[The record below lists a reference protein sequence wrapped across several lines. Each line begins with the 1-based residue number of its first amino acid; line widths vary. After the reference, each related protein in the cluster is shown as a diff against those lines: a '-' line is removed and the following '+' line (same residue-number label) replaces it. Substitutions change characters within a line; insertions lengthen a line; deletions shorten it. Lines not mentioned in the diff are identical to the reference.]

1 MQLKYR
7 SNTAFRKSTRITIIV
22 LLSIGIAACDFF
34 SDSRGPYLQSP
45 SSTSIIIK
53 WRTAKALPSQ
63 VRYGTIPGKW
73 DQLVETKANIRNHE
87 VLIDDLEPDTRYYY
101 KVSGLDKEGF
111 YFRTAPTEGEA
122 RSVRVWVL
130 GDSGSGDERAEKVR
144 DAYYRFNKGPAAD
157 LILSLGDAAYPDG
170 TDAEY
175 QEAFFEMYPDTLA
188 TTPVFPTPGN
198 HDFNTDMGA
207 PYFDIFSLPID
218 GKTGGVASGTESYY
232 SFNFANIHFVSLDT
246 RLSDRLPGSEIYRW
260 LIADLEANQQDWTIV
275 FSHYPLY
282 SKGRHNSD
290 DIGSIMA
297 EFREYYT
304 PIFETYG
311 VDLVL
316 SGHNH
321 SYERSFPLFGH
332 RGKADTLL
340 ESMKTDSGDGRIDGD
355 GAYRKTGANDGVIYI
370 VAGSA
375 SKAHIYPLNHPAN
388 YISMAELG
396 SLVLDFNGNKLNATF
411 VSPNPQA
418 VDYFTVVK
426 ENDSLK

>member
-1 MQLKYR
+1 MQLEYR
-7 SNTAFRKSTRITIIV
+7 SNTALGKATRITIIV

-53 WRTAKALPSQ
+53 WRTGKALPSQ
-63 VRYGTIPGKW
+63 VRYGTISGKW
-73 DQLVETKANIRNHE
+73 DQLVETKANTSNHE
-87 VLIDDLEPDTRYYY
+87 VLIDDLEPATRYYY
-101 KVSGLDKEGF
+101 KVSGLDEEEF
-111 YFRTAPTEGEA
+111 YFRTAPTEGAA
-122 RSVRVWVL
+122 RPVRVWVL

-157 LILSLGDAAYPDG
+157 LILTLGDAAYDLG
-170 TDAEY
+170 SDADY

-188 TTPVFPTPGN
+188 TTPVISAPGN
-198 HDFNTDMGA
+198 HDFETDMGA
-207 PYFDIFSLPID
+207 PYFEIFSLPTD
-218 GKTGGVASGTESYY
+218 GKTGGLASGTESYY

-246 RLSDRLPGSEIYRW
+246 TASNRLPDSEMYRW
-260 LIADLEANQQDWTIV
+260 LVADLKVNRQDWTVV
-275 FSHYPLY
+275 FFHHPLY
-282 SKGRHNSD
+282 SKGRHDSD
-290 DIGSIMA
+290 DNGSAMA
-297 EFREYYT
+297 ELREHYT

-311 VDLVL
+311 VDLVF

-355 GAYRKTGANDGVIYI
+355 GAYRKTGADDGVIYI

-375 SKAHIYPLNHPAN
+375 GKAHTYPLNHPAN

-426 ENDSLK
+426 AND